1 MTTDSSYRFAI
12 ETAGLTRHFG
22 HKAAVDNLTLR
33 IPEGI
38 TFGFIGPN
46 GAGKTTTIKMLLG
59 TLRATAGQAHVLG
72 VDVARHPERM
82 KQRLGYVP
90 ELHFIYRWMRVS
102 EAIGFCRA
110 LYKTWND
117 KLCDELLKL
126 FELDAGKKVRHLSKG
141 MVVKL
146 ALLLALAHEPEVLIL
161 DEPTAGLD
169 PLIRE
174 EFLDG
179 VLRTVCERQRTV
191 LFSSHTLSDV
201 QRLADTVGIIHEG
214 RLLAECSTEEL
225 LTGTKRIRAVLH
237 DGAQPGEP
245 PAGTIWQR
253 VQQREWL
260 LTVRGFTPATIE
272 QLKSKHPVDSVE
284 VIDLGLEDVFK
295 DFIRGRRASA

>member
-1 MTTDSSYRFAI
+1 
-12 ETAGLTRHFG
+12 
-22 HKAAVDNLTLR
+22 
-33 IPEGI
+33 
-38 TFGFIGPN
+38 
-46 GAGKTTTIKMLLG
+46 
-59 TLRATAGQAHVLG
+59 
-72 VDVARHPERM
+72 
-82 KQRLGYVP
+82 
-90 ELHFIYRWMRVS
+90 LHFIYRWMRAS
-102 EAIGFCRA
+102 EVIGFCRT

-126 FELDAGKKVRHLSKG
+126 FELDASRKVKHLSKG

-214 RLLAECSTEEL
+214 RLLAECPTEEL

-260 LTVRGFTPATIE
+260 LTVRGFTPATVE
-272 QLKSKHPVDSVE
+272 QLRGKYPVDSVE